1 MDHNMA
7 LVKTK
12 LWIDYIGVV
21 QHLSSILVK
30 ILTEFSNR
38 WNILQQKDKDSNQ
51 LLKLLLDTD
60 MEYQLKSIKKAK

>member
-1 MDHNMA
+1 MA

-12 LWIDYIGVV
+12 LWIDCIGVV

-38 WNILQQKDKDSNQ
+38 WNILQPKDKDSNQ
-51 LLKLLLDTD
+51 LQKILLDTD